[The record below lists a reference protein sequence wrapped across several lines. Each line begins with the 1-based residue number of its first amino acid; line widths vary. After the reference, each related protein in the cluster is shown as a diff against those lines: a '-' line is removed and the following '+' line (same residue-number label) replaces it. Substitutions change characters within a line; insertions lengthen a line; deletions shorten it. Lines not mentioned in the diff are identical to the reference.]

1 MYNAIVLLVIL
12 VVDGTPMLSLRNW
25 NISQLCC
32 AIASV
37 IDSFDT
43 VPDRNG
49 DISQCPQ
56 N

>member
-1 MYNAIVLLVIL
+1 VYNVLVLMVIL
-12 VVDGTPMLSLRNW
+12 VVDGTLMLSLRNG

-32 AIASV
+32 AIVSV
-37 IDSFDT
+37 FDGIST